1 MPSIGSVSLAT
12 HLRREVPARLAQPL
26 VPLLA
31 GRAVLAQLARRLVP
45 QRQPAE
51 HALDVLLARHRVDLA
66 EGRPVDPA
74 ADWDWNR
81 AGIRWN
87 DEGQILL
94 EEDEGGVC
102 YLEV

>member
-1 MPSIGSVSLAT
+1 M
-12 HLRREVPARLAQPL
+12 
-26 VPLLA
+26 
-31 GRAVLAQLARRLVP
+31 
-45 QRQPAE
+45 
-51 HALDVLLARHRVDLA
+51 
-66 EGRPVDPA
+66 DPA